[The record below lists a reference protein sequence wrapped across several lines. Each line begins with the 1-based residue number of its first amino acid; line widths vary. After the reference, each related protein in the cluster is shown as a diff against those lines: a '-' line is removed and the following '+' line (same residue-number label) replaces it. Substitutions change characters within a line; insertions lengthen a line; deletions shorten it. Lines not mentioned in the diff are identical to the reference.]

1 MKRNL
6 WLVLVLLMV
15 PALVLAQAQTTG
27 RINGRV
33 TDENGAPLPGAT
45 VTVNNQSLQLERTT
59 TTGQNGDFLFALL
72 PTGNYEVTVAAE
84 GRQPEVYRFR
94 LELGQTVPVNA
105 QLAPGQVVSEEITV
119 TGVATALE
127 TTTIGENFDYENEVE
142 SLPITARDIES
153 VATLSPNISYGPT
166 GGTISISGAPSFDTT
181 VMLDGAEVSDPYFG
195 SAPDLYLEDAVEEVQ
210 VLTSGVS
217 ARYGRFQGGIINA
230 ITKSGSNEF
239 EGTLRAELENEDWNS
254 SSPFEE
260 ARADD
265 LQETYQATLG
275 GYIVKDRL
283 WFFVGGRTIPETVTS
298 RTASGTR
305 ESFSTT
311 YNEDRWQAKLRAAL
325 SENHLV
331 DLSYLQFDSES
342 LNSPGLTAGEARA
355 VGHRTDPRDTIT
367 ASYQGVLGANTFL
380 EFQATQK
387 NVEINSGGD
396 PSKGDPFIEY
406 FTSTVY
412 NNGWW
417 DFTDPSVRDN
427 ETAAANLT
435 HSLSTES
442 LGSHTLEGGIQ
453 FVRSTTG
460 GENRQSSTGYNLL
473 ALNTGRFYAGQ
484 VNGAPRYNFETGYM
498 YRWLAVPLGGDQVLD
513 NYGAY
518 LQDGW
523 NLNKF
528 RFDLGIRYDQ
538 YDGTG
543 PLPQFNLSFDDISP
557 RLGVTYSFTP
567 SWQIQA
573 TYGRYISRFNDNVAN
588 NATGVANAPR
598 IEHLYTGPDLSNLTA
613 DQVSQIL
620 RDNQYWTVVT
630 SYIDP
635 TQPTTFLANDI
646 NAPYADDI
654 NVSLRH
660 ALPRNSGSVVLS
672 YINRDYKDLL
682 DDFIG
687 LVCTNQGL
695 CDANDTTNVVAP
707 GGGAAFPLDTT
718 VWANNPDAERQYRAL
733 TAVFDYRP
741 TSRWSLT
748 GNYTFAKTEG
758 NYEGEA
764 GNQPSSGSNLG
775 NYPLSVINT
784 SPFGYTDDDIR
795 HRVNLLGT
803 YSFDFNRAGALTL
816 GSIVYYQSGRNWSKT
831 ATRPYT
837 ATPGY
842 ISGGN
847 PPGTFTRFFGERG
860 AERFSDWWQLDLSA
874 RYELPI
880 FSDFNVF
887 LKLAV
892 TNVLDNDELI
902 RFQTTGTTVLNPD
915 GTRSW
920 VPSRTAADAA
930 AGRCGLDSEPS
941 RNCAAF
947 GRIRNE
953 FDYQTP
959 RQYQVTVAFDF

>member
-45 VTVNNQSLQLERTT
+45 ITVNNSALQLERTA
-59 TTGQNGDFLFALL
+59 TTGSNGEFLFALL
-72 PTGNYEVTVAAE
+72 PTGNYEVTVTSE

-94 LELGQTVPVNA
+94 LGVGETVPVNA

-142 SLPITARDIES
+142 ALPITSRDIES
-153 VATLSPNISYGPT
+153 VASLSPNISFGPT
-166 GGTISISGAPSFDTT
+166 PGTLSISGAPSFDTT

-217 ARYGRFQGGIINA
+217 ARYGRFQGGVVNA

-239 EGTLRAELENEDWNS
+239 EGTLRAELANEDWNS
-254 SSPFEE
+254 SSPFGE
-260 ARADD
+260 AREDE

-283 WFFVGGRTIPETVTS
+283 WFFVGGRTIPETASAST
-298 RTASGTR
+298 TSGTR
-305 ESFSTT
+305 ETITT
-311 YNEDRWQAKLRAAL
+311 AYNEDRWQAKIRGAI

-331 DLSYLQFDSES
+331 DLSYLKFDSES
-342 LNSPGLTAGEARA
+342 VDRPGLPAGEARA
-355 VGHRTDPRDTIT
+355 IGARQDPRETLT

-387 NVEINSGGD
+387 NVEINEGGD
-396 PSKGDPFIEY
+396 PSRGDPFIEY

-417 DFTDPSVRDN
+417 DFNDPSVRDN
-427 ETAAANLT
+427 DTAALNLT
-435 HSLSTES
+435 HSLSTEN
-442 LGSHTLEGGIQ
+442 LGSHTLEAGVQ
-453 FVRSTTG
+453 WVRSTTG

-473 ALNTGRFYAGQ
+473 ALNTGDFYAGQ
-484 VNGAPRYNFETGYM
+484 GPDGRARFNFQSGYM
-498 YRWLAVPLGGDQVLD
+498 YRWVAVPLGGDQQLD
-513 NYGAY
+513 NYAAY

-523 NLNKF
+523 TLNKW
-528 RFDLGIRYDQ
+528 RFDVGVRYDK
-538 YDGTG
+538 YDGSG
-543 PLPQFNLSFDDISP
+543 PLPQFNMNFDDFSP

-567 SWQIQA
+567 SWQLQA
-573 TYGRYISRFNDNVAN
+573 TYGKYISRFNDNVAN

-598 IEHLYTGPDLSNLTA
+598 LEHLYTGPDLRNLTA
-613 DQVSQIL
+613 EQVSQIL
-620 RDNQYWTVVT
+620 RDNRFWTIVT
-630 SYIDP
+630 AYIDP
-635 TQPTTFLANDI
+635 TQPTTYLADDI
-646 NAPYADDI
+646 SAPYADDYNLSI
-654 NVSLRH
+654 RH

-672 YINRDYKDLL
+672 YINREYKDLL

-687 LVCTNQGL
+687 QVCSDQGF
-695 CDANDTTNVVAP
+695 CEAGDTTSVVAP
-707 GGGAAFPLDTT
+707 GGGAAFPLDST
-718 VWANNPDAERQYRAL
+718 VWANNDQAKREYEAI
-733 TAVFDYRP
+733 TAVWDYRP
-741 TSRWSLT
+741 TSRWQFS
-748 GNYTFAKTEG
+748 GNYTYSKTQG

-764 GNQPSSGSNLG
+764 RNQPSSGSNIG
-775 NYPLSVINT
+775 NYPLTSVDVA
-784 SPFGYTDDDIR
+784 PYGYTDDDIR
-795 HRVNLLGT
+795 HRVNLLGS

-816 GSIVYYQSGRNWSKT
+816 GSIVYYQSALPYSRTATVQYGRN
-831 ATRPYT
+831 
-837 ATPGY
+837 PGY

-847 PPGTFTRFFGERG
+847 APGTYTRFFSERG
-860 AERFSDWWQLDLSA
+860 AFRFNDWWQLDLSA

-892 TNVLDNDELI
+892 TNVLDNDEL
-902 RFQTTGTTVLNPD
+902 RSWQTTGRTVRNAD
-915 GTRSW
+915 GSLSW
-920 VPSRTAADAA
+920 LPS
-930 AGRCGLDSEPS
+930 GNCGLDSEPS
-941 RNCAAF
+941 RNCTAYN
-947 GRIRNE
+947 RIRNE
-953 FDYQTP
+953 TDYQPP
-959 RQYQVTVAFDF
+959 RAYLLTVAFDF

>member
-33 TDENGAPLPGAT
+33 TDESGAPLPGAT

-127 TTTIGENFDYENEVE
+127 TTTIGENFDYETEVE

-153 VATLSPNISYGPT
+153 VATLSPNISFGPT
-166 GGTISISGAPSFDTT
+166 GGTLSISGAPSFDTT

-239 EGTLRAELENEDWNS
+239 EGTLRAELENEDWDS
-254 SSPFEE
+254 STPFDEVRE
-260 ARADD
+260 DD

-298 RTASGTR
+298 RTATGTR
-305 ESFSTT
+305 EAFSTT
-311 YNEDRWQAKLRAAL
+311 FNEDRWQAKLRSAL

-331 DLSYLQFDSES
+331 DLSYLSFDSES

-355 VGHRTDPRDTIT
+355 VGHRTDPRETFT
-367 ASYQGVLGANTFL
+367 ASYQGVLGSNTFL
-380 EFQATQK
+380 EIQATQK

-396 PSKGDPFIEY
+396 PAKGDPFIEY
-406 FTSTVY
+406 FTNTVY

-435 HSLSTES
+435 HSLSTEN

-473 ALNTGRFYAGQ
+473 ALNTGRFYTGQ
-484 VNGAPRYNFETGYM
+484 VNGTPRYSFETGYM

-523 NLNKF
+523 TLNKW
-528 RFDLGIRYDQ
+528 RFDLGVRYDQ

-543 PLPQFNLSFDDISP
+543 PLPQFNLEFDDISP
-557 RLGVTYSFTP
+557 RVGVTYSFTP
-567 SWQIQA
+567 SWQVQA

-598 IEHLYTGPDLSNLTA
+598 IEHIYTGPDLQNLTA

-620 RDNQYWTVVT
+620 RDNQFWTSVT
-630 SYIDP
+630 AYIDP

-646 NAPYADDI
+646 NAPYADDY
-654 NVSLRH
+654 NLSLRH

-672 YINRDYKDLL
+672 YIRRDYEDLL

-695 CDANDTTNVVAP
+695 CDAQDTTSVVAP

-718 VWANNPDAERQYRAL
+718 VWANNPNAERQYRAL
-733 TAVFDYRP
+733 TAVFDLRP
-741 TSRWSLT
+741 TSRWAVS
-748 GNYTFAKTEG
+748 GNYTYAKTEG

-775 NYPLSVINT
+775 NYPLSVIDS

-816 GSIVYYQSGRNWSKT
+816 GSIVYYQSGRAWSRV

-837 ATPGY
+837 PTPGY

-847 PPGTFTRFFGERG
+847 PPGTFSRFFGERG
-860 AERFSDWWQLDLSA
+860 SERFNDWWQLDLSA

-887 LKLAV
+887 LKAAV
-892 TNVLDNDELI
+892 TNVLNNDEL
-902 RFQTTGTTVLNPD
+902 RAFQTTGTTVLNSD

-920 VPSRTAADAA
+920 AP
-930 AGRCGLDSEPS
+930 AGTCGLDDEPN
-941 RNCAAF
+941 RNCSSF

-953 FDYQTP
+953 LDYQPP
-959 RQYQVTVAFDF
+959 RQVQLTVAFDF